1 MTRRQPIHTE
11 IALREVNNCEAR
23 DECACPV
30 AKVQAYFSGRYGD
43 VPLKSWQLYKM
54 KTQVEVCSASLDVKR
69 KVASALDHAFK
80 AEASA
85 MVGLSGRKSDDVW

>member
-1 MTRRQPIHTE
+1 MTCRQSIHTE
-11 IALREVNNCEAR
+11 IALREVRNCEAR

-30 AKVQAYFSGRYGD
+30 SKVLAYFSDKYRN
-43 VPLKSWQLYKM
+43 VRLKSWQLYKM

-80 AEASA
+80 AEVAAMIALSA
-85 MVGLSGRKSDDVW
+85 RKSDDVW